1 MFTSTVSHEMRTP
14 IATIIFFLKLIL
26 DMFSA
31 DSFDVANIPEQVKY
45 CRIVINQSE
54 LLSSY
59 VEDLLDL
66 R

>member
-14 IATIIFFLKLIL
+14 IATMIFFLKLIL
-26 DMFSA
+26 DMFNA
-31 DSFDVANIPEQVKY
+31 HSFDVTKIPEQVKY
-45 CRIVINQSE
+45 CNYVMHQSE